1 MAEGDNATTFYGYDS
16 RFGAAANAAN
26 AANSNTFFSWINN
39 QWETFL
45 APYEYMDD
53 GSAAILRN
61 NPAVRKAFNDK
72 IIGTPGINDEVFKAK
87 IEQLL
92 GRSGNGPGGSSGPST
107 AQRAANITAEIRNIS
122 RMFGLPDQDFDAL
135 GWQAANNNWD
145 TEKIRDLLADQITYE
160 TTKNPGYVNDVMNK
174 TRNYA
179 ADYMVKISEEE
190 ALGFARK
197 VASGDMDPES
207 IKTEMGRRAKA
218 QYSYLAHVV
227 DSGSTLKEYFDP
239 HRKTIAQLMEVSPDK
254 IDFLNDPQW
263 ADVVNR
269 PPDANDST
277 RREMSLSEVESF
289 VRSKDQWSTTQN
301 ARSTAANGAVAIAK
315 ALGAL

>member
-1 MAEGDNATTFYGYDS
+1 MAAGDNATTFYGYES
-16 RFGAAANAAN
+16 AFGAAAA
-26 AANSNTFFSWINN
+26 SSGSS
-39 QWETFL
+39 TFL
-45 APYEYMDD
+45 AWANREWEDYLAPFEYMDEAQ
-53 GSAAILRN
+53 GAILRN
-61 NPAVRKAFNDK
+61 NPAVRKVFNDWMMNAN
-72 IIGTPGINDEVFKAK
+72 GVTEEVRDAK
-87 IEQLL
+87 IAQIL
-92 GRSGNGPGGSSGPST
+92 GRTGAGSAGSGPTT

-190 ALGFARK
+190 ALGFAQK
-197 VASGDMDPES
+197 VAAGDMDPES

-218 QYSYLAHVV
+218 QYSYLAHVI
-227 DSGSTLKEYFDP
+227 DAGGTLKEYFDP

-254 IDFLNDPQW
+254 IDFLNDPKW
-263 ADVVNR
+263 ANVINR
-269 PPDANDST
+269 PPDANDPT
-277 RREMSLSEVESF
+277 RREMTLSETEAF
-289 VRSKDQWSTTQN
+289 VRSTDQWSTTQN

>member
-16 RFGAAANAAN
+16 AFGAAAA
-26 AANSNTFFSWINN
+26 SSGSSTFLSWANN
-39 QWETFL
+39 QWEKFL
-45 APYEYMDD
+45 APYEYMDEAQ
-53 GSAAILRN
+53 GAILRN
-61 NPAVRKAFNDK
+61 NPAVRKVFNDF
-72 IIGTPGINDEVFKAK
+72 IMNSISEDVRDAK
-87 IEQLL
+87 IAQIL
-92 GRSGNGPGGSSGPST
+92 GRTSNGSSGSSGPST
-107 AQRAANITAEIRNIS
+107 AQRAANIAAEIRNIS

-160 TTKNPGYVNDVMNK
+160 TTKNPGYVSDIMNK

-179 ADYMVKISEEE
+179 ADYLIKISEEE
-190 ALGFARK
+190 ALGFARQ
-197 VASGDMDPES
+197 VASGDLDPDS

-218 QYSYLAHVV
+218 QYSYLSHVV
-227 DSGSTLKEYFDP
+227 DAGGTLKEYFDP

-263 ADVVNR
+263 TDVINR
-269 PPDANDST
+269 PPDANDPT